1 MLFGGVFLFSQL
13 FIIYKSIY
21 KMKDIIKKLNES
33 KQEEYRVELIGVY
46 DEDHL
51 PITISLLVEKDHIKS
66 VEKWLKESE
75 GKIFGRC
82 DGGNVEY

>member
-1 MLFGGVFLFSQL
+1 
-13 FIIYKSIY
+13 
-21 KMKDIIKKLNES
+21 MKDITTLLNEA

-51 PITISLLVEKDHIKS
+51 PITISLLVDKEYIKP

-75 GKIFGRC
+75 GNIFGRC
-82 DGGNVEY
+82 DGGSVEY